1 MYGTAVS
8 FQSFMLFL
16 YTSAFSC
23 TDHHMKK
30 GKLFLSEGYLCFDT
44 HFSLGEN
51 KVVLPIKRIF
61 EVVKV

>member
-1 MYGTAVS
+1 MYVRIVISIPHA
-8 FQSFMLFL
+8 FPLH
-16 YTSAFSC
+16 TSAFSC

-51 KVVLPIKRIF
+51 KVVVPIKRIF